1 MPLKGMKTA
10 TFFNEAITFFG
21 VRGYRNSATKPL
33 EIGTKD

>member
-21 VRGYRNSATKPL
+21 ARGYRNSAAKPL
-33 EIGTKD
+33 EIAS